1 MGRFADTHRIFYK
14 KGEVIKFLSFHLFC
28 KLAIILGQ
36 AIIET
41 SKKKL
46 DNCET
51 PRKCELNYG
60 KLTRAKENTGESP
73 VLRRQE
79 RLISIRS
86 VHLLHRP
93 CESDSSVSKFLSAK
107 QIINEFAKY
116 CEE

>member
-1 MGRFADTHRIFYK
+1 MF
-14 KGEVIKFLSFHLFC
+14 
-28 KLAIILGQ
+28 
-36 AIIET
+36 
-41 SKKKL
+41 KKKDRLNLKNTIKSIYESIEIITVL

-51 PRKCELNYG
+51 LRKRESNYG
-60 KLTRAKENTGESP
+60 KLTRAKENTGEPP

-79 RLISIRS
+79 RLFSIRS
-86 VHLLHRP
+86 MHLLHRP

>member
-1 MGRFADTHRIFYK
+1 MFVFADTHIIFYK

-41 SKKKL
+41 SKNRL

-51 PRKCELNYG
+51 PGKCELNYG
-60 KLTRAKENTGESP
+60 KLTRVKENTEEPP

-79 RLISIRS
+79 RLFSIRS

-93 CESDSSVSKFLSAK
+93 CEDDSSVSKFLSAK

>member
-1 MGRFADTHRIFYK
+1 MRSWYGIGD
-14 KGEVIKFLSFHLFC
+14 
-28 KLAIILGQ
+28 ILHWLLDKN
-36 AIIET
+36 
-41 SKKKL
+41 S

-51 PRKCELNYG
+51 LRKRELNYG
-60 KLTRAKENTGESP
+60 KLTRAKENTGEP
-73 VLRRQE
+73 PALRRQVQ
-79 RLISIRS
+79 LFSIRS